1 MLVGLTIRD
10 LVLIDQ
16 LSLPLDNGLCALT
29 GETGAGKSILLDALG
44 LALGSRADSGLV
56 RRGAERAAVTAEFAI
71 PADHPVR
78 TLIREQGLE
87 DGDGGLIV
95 RRVVGADGRSR
106 ALLNDQPVSVSLLRQ
121 LGGLLVEVHGQF
133 DTQGLLDPRN
143 HRDILDAAGDHGEML
158 ATVAAAWRAWRTA
171 VDTLRALE
179 EEIAKARA
187 EEDYLR
193 HAATELEEL
202 DPQPGEEASLAERR
216 AILMNREKLIDALSA
231 ALDAVAGDRGAD
243 RSIAQAARPLERLQ
257 DQAGGRFD
265 PILEALDRAAAELAE
280 TTAALQGLMGDMD
293 LEPGGLETI
302 DERLFALRAAARK
315 HSVAVDDLPALRDAM
330 VERLDLIEDR
340 SSRLGELARQADAA
354 RHDYLAAAGHLSDAR
369 RRTATSLDRAV
380 ATELPPLKLDRARF
394 MTAVDAMAEHEW
406 GPSGQDRVA
415 FQVSTNPGA
424 PPGPIGR
431 IASGGELARFLL
443 ALKVVLA
450 RSGSVPTLVFD
461 EVDSGISGAVAAA
474 VGDRLARLGAQAQVL
489 VVTHSPQVAARAAS
503 HWRVRKEDHGDHALT
518 KVDRLVDGDRLEEVA
533 RMLSGASITDQ
544 ARAAAASLMA
554 TQPAAGGDLGNGDF
568 GDGVLNLGR

>member
-16 LSLPLDNGLCALT
+16 LSLPLDDGLCALT

-56 RRGAERAAVTAEFAI
+56 RRGAERATVIAEFAV
-71 PADHPVR
+71 PDGHHAR
-78 TLIREQGLE
+78 ALIRDQGLD
-87 DGDGGLIV
+87 DGDGTLVV

-121 LGGLLVEVHGQF
+121 IGALLVEVHGQF
-133 DTQGLLDPRN
+133 DTQGLLDTRN
-143 HRDILDAAGDHGEML
+143 HRDILDAFGGHAGEV
-158 ATVAAAWRAWRTA
+158 ATVAASWRTW
-171 VDTLRALE
+171 RSALE
-179 EEIAKARA
+179 ALRVLEAEIAQARA
-187 EEDYLR
+187 EEDYLW

-202 DPQPGEEASLAERR
+202 DPKPGEEAILAENRSV
-216 AILMNREKLIDALSA
+216 LMNREKLIDALSA

-243 RSIAQAARPLERLQ
+243 RAIAQAARPLERLR

-265 PILEALDRAAAELAE
+265 PIIDALDRAAAELAE
-280 TTAALQGLMGDMD
+280 TTAGLQGLMGDMD
-293 LEPGGLETI
+293 LEAGGLETI
-302 DERLFALRAAARK
+302 DERLFTLRAAARK
-315 HSVAVDDLPALRDAM
+315 HSVAVDDLPGLRDAM
-330 VERLDLIEDR
+330 VQRLDLIEDR
-340 SSRLGELARQADAA
+340 SSRLGELGRQAEVA
-354 RHDYLAAAGHLSDAR
+354 RHDYTAAADRLGEVR
-369 RRTATSLDRAV
+369 RKAAAELDRAV
-380 ATELPPLKLDRARF
+380 AAELPPLKLDRARF
-394 MTAVDAMAEHEW
+394 VTAVDHLAEHEW
-406 GPSGQDRVA
+406 GPAGQDRIA

-489 VVTHSPQVAARAAS
+489 VVTHSPQVAARAVS
-503 HWRVRKEDHGDHALT
+503 HWRVRKEDRGDHALT
-518 KVDRLVDGDRLEEVA
+518 RVDRLVDGDRLEEVA

-544 ARAAAASLMA
+544 ARAAASSLMTA
-554 TQPAAGGDLGNGDF
+554 QLT
-568 GDGVLNLGR
+568 

>member
-16 LSLPLDNGLCALT
+16 LSLPLGDGLCALT

-56 RRGAERAAVTAEFAI
+56 RRGAERATVTAEFHV
-71 PADHPVR
+71 ADGHHAR
-78 TLIREQGLE
+78 ALIRDQGLD
-87 DGDGGLIV
+87 DGDGTLIV

-121 LGGLLVEVHGQF
+121 VGALLVEVHGQF
-133 DTQGLLDPRN
+133 DTQGLLDARN
-143 HRDILDAAGDHGEML
+143 HRDILDAFGGHAGQA
-158 ATVAAAWRAWRTA
+158 ATVAAAWRAR
-171 VDTLRALE
+171 RSALE
-179 EEIAKARA
+179 ALQALEAEIAQARA

-193 HAATELEEL
+193 HAATELEDL
-202 DPQPGEEASLAERR
+202 DPQPGEEAILAENRSV
-216 AILMNREKLIDALSA
+216 LMNREKLVDALSA

-243 RSIAQAARPLERLQ
+243 RAVAQAARPLERLR

-265 PILEALDRAAAELAE
+265 PIIDALDRAAAELAE
-280 TTAALQGLMGDMD
+280 TTASLQGLMGDMD
-293 LEPGGLETI
+293 LESGGLETI
-302 DERLFALRAAARK
+302 DERLFTLRAAARK
-315 HSVAVDDLPALRDAM
+315 HSVAVDDLPGLRDAM
-330 VERLDLIEDR
+330 VRRLDLIEDR
-340 SSRLGELARQADAA
+340 SSRLAELGRQAEAA
-354 RHDYLAAAGHLSDAR
+354 RHDYAAAAGRLGEVR
-369 RRTATSLDRAV
+369 RKAAAELDRAV
-380 ATELPPLKLDRARF
+380 AAELPPLKLDRARF
-394 MTAVDAMAEHEW
+394 VTAVDNLAEHEW
-406 GPSGQDRVA
+406 GPAGQDRIA
-415 FQVSTNPGA
+415 FQVSTNPGT

-489 VVTHSPQVAARAAS
+489 VVTHSPQVAARAVS
-503 HWRVRKEDHGDHALT
+503 HWRVRKEDRGDHALT

-544 ARAAAASLMA
+544 ARAAASSLMA
-554 TQPAAGGDLGNGDF
+554 AQLT
-568 GDGVLNLGR
+568 